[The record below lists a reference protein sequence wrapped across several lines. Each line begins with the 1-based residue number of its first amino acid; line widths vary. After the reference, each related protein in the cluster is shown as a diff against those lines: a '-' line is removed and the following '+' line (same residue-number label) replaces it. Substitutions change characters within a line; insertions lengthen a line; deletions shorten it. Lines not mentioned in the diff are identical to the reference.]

1 MTRSCASLLTSMAMI
16 EEFDLDQDGAIDLR
30 EFTQIMLDDA

>member
-1 MTRSCASLLTSMAMI
+1 MTRNCAWNLTSAAMI